1 MYETEGIYL
10 SPEQQ
15 TAEAIMAQWEGIA
28 DPSGQKVLGSGAQQS
43 EKFLKKAMAWSAE
56 GWCRNANG

>member
-43 EKFLKKAMAWSAE
+43 EKFLKKAMA
-56 GWCRNANG
+56 